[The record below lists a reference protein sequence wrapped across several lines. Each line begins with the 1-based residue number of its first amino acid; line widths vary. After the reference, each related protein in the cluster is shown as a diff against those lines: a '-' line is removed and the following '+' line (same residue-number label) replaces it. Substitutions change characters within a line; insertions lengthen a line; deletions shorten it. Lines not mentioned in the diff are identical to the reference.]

1 MEFKLTNKVTHCITD
16 SGSNFVKAFAEFSC
30 PAEADNDCA
39 ASADNEDA
47 YAVPLTNNLDLQL
60 AEKDYELPP
69 HFKCAVHK
77 LSLVATKD
85 SGLALDDIYTQYKK
99 LFRSMHG
106 KLSAM

>member
-1 MEFKLTNKVTHCITD
+1 MQNLVVQLKLIIK
-16 SGSNFVKAFAEFSC
+16 
-30 PAEADNDCA
+30 DCA

-47 YAVPLTNNLDLQL
+47 YAVPMTDTLDLQP

-85 SGLALDDIYTQYKK
+85 SGLALADTQYKK
-99 LFRSMHG
+99 LFRSLHG
-106 KLSAM
+106 KLSAMWFKQTTSVVASDKIR